1 MPPTTLAQIKTTAA
15 QWLGPV
21 YEPLVYLSYAL
32 FPFGGAHV
40 LNGTFILSALLLAA
54 WLYRSET
61 RRPGTPSLGGFAR
74 FVMPSA
80 VFWHPSARV
89 DYRFYLVNAVFLS
102 YVRLSVRVSGF
113 VSLLHVSD
121 VVRSWCQ
128 GVIGSA
134 AGSPGLPAQVLYTL
148 ALVLA
153 LDFAKFLAHF
163 LQHKVPVLW
172 EFHKVHHS
180 AEVLTPVTN
189 FRLHPVDVIVE
200 QFLAALAGGLVVG
213 VFASMYPAG
222 VAELTILNIGAI
234 HFFYFLAANLR
245 HSHIPLHFG
254 WRLSHVFSSPY
265 MHQLHHSSEARHW
278 DRNYALIFS
287 FWDWLFRCL
296 YVPRGREQFKL
307 GLSGPPT
314 SDFDAAWKLYV
325 MPFRNAWRRIA
336 TRSLGGAPANALRQK
351 G

>member
-1 MPPTTLAQIKTTAA
+1 MPPTTLEQIKTTAA

-21 YEPLVYLSYAL
+21 YELLVYLFYAL

-40 LNGTFILSALLLAA
+40 LNGIFILSALLLAA
-54 WLYRSET
+54 WFYRSET
-61 RRPGTPSLGGFAR
+61 RRHRSFSLGGFAR

-80 VFWHPSARV
+80 VFLHPSARV
-89 DYRFYLVNAVFLS
+89 DYRFYLANAVFLS
-102 YVRLSVRVSGF
+102 YVKLSVRVTG
-113 VSLLHVSD
+113 VVGLLHVSD
-121 VVRSWCQ
+121 IVRSWCE
-128 GVIGSA
+128 GVIGPSV
-134 AGSPGLPAQVLYTL
+134 GTPGLTAQVLYTL

-153 LDFAKFLAHF
+153 LDFAKFLAHL
-163 LQHKVPVLW
+163 LQHKIPLLW

-200 QFLAALAGGLVVG
+200 QVLSALAGGVVVG
-213 VFASMYPAG
+213 VFASMYPTG

-234 HFFYFLAANLR
+234 YFLYFLAANLR

-287 FWDWLFRCL
+287 FWDWLFRCI
-296 YVPRGREQFKL
+296 YVPRGREEFKL

-314 SDFDAAWKLYV
+314 REFDAAWKLYV
-325 MPFRNAWRRIA
+325 VPFRNVWRRITA
-336 TRSLGGAPANALRQK
+336 FRAGRFAR
-351 G
+351 